1 LALIDQSPADYLLY
15 YKRATA
21 YFSLKRHGSAQDDF
35 DKVLSLTSNT
45 FDNAHLMKARI
56 YTRDGHFA
64 SARTSLSL
72 YIKAKG
78 KKMDKEA
85 EELDVEI
92 TEGERLKEKSENEKK
107 AHLWN
112 ACIETASEA
121 LRVASHSVEI
131 RAWRA
136 ECALAAGDVES
147 SVGDLT
153 WVVSFSLMKKVKLPT
168 NYYLVVYLI
177 CYHLRLNC

>member
-1 LALIDQSPADYLLY
+1 
-15 YKRATA
+15 
-21 YFSLKRHGSAQDDF
+21 
-35 DKVLSLTSNT
+35 
-45 FDNAHLMKARI
+45 MKARI

-64 SARTSLSL
+64 FARTSLSF
-72 YIKAKG
+72 YIRAKG
-78 KKMDKEA
+78 KDKDA
-85 EELDVEI
+85 EELGVEI
-92 TEGERLKEKSENEKK
+92 TEGERLKEKSDKERK
-107 AHLWN
+107 AQLWN

-153 WVVSFSLMKKVKLPT
+153 
-168 NYYLVVYLI
+168 
-177 CYHLRLNC
+177 